1 MEDTSFDISSPPHVQ
16 YILLAEFD
24 IGKGASLTHQ
34 FPCKTDMD
42 EHVLAEMM
50 LPDGVHQREE
60 DWTIFFL
67 NQSPTQDIDPVNQD
81 VTPKELL
88 YVLSLVITKHDREA
102 LRGAHVKAMAI
113 CTKHR
118 YLHIYKPVLLLALE
132 NYFRNPTVE
141 VLSSLYDAVN
151 SMDVSLMPEFSIHE
165 KMILRA
171 SEDKDMFE
179 EKFLEKENASEAS
192 GGVSP
197 ALSLAQ
203 VETNKRHTY
212 IDLPSGQR
220 KEVVNKNKDRHFF
233 ETTVTYEKVKI
244 PIRVPLTIFPEEV
257 GDFSLINLITTF
269 ANATMAPHPFHPH
282 LDTSGPHTHPL
293 ILLLNALITE
303 KRVIFLGHGLP
314 SGQVAN
320 YVLAA
325 CAMASGSGIVLRGFL
340 ERAFPYTSLSDIDTL
355 LKFRGF
361 IAGVANPT
369 FEGHP
374 KWWDVLCN
382 ISTGKITVS
391 PYVGMGDDATIP
403 PPQPLEA
410 PPDAT
415 HQRAPSNPK
424 WDGADAD
431 FVGDVLLAIQ
441 AHYGEL
447 AIRGKFSDYV
457 QRFVGIA
464 ALCDD
469 DPSGNVVVFPDE
481 ASRIRELAANK
492 PRIEGWKL
500 SLSYQYYCQDFQR
513 LLRERSIPNMLPQRQ
528 IAKLRIIKNI
538 PDKELEAIYRAF
550 LDNVVTSS
558 QIIEFLAAVPQN
570 QGGLTPITV
579 ALFHPSK
586 TIRNYTVQFL
596 NRIDQHQVPK
606 LIYIAN
612 LKTGTRFIQNLNLF
626 HKLAYERQC
635 LAYEPNDENF
645 KVLAPY
651 VDSPRADLADTLTH

>member
-1 MEDTSFDISSPPHVQ
+1 
-16 YILLAEFD
+16 
-24 IGKGASLTHQ
+24 
-34 FPCKTDMD
+34 
-42 EHVLAEMM
+42 
-50 LPDGVHQREE
+50 
-60 DWTIFFL
+60 
-67 NQSPTQDIDPVNQD
+67 
-81 VTPKELL
+81 
-88 YVLSLVITKHDREA
+88 
-102 LRGAHVKAMAI
+102 
-113 CTKHR
+113 
-118 YLHIYKPVLLLALE
+118 
-132 NYFRNPTVE
+132 
-141 VLSSLYDAVN
+141 
-151 SMDVSLMPEFSIHE
+151 MDVSLMPELSLHE

-179 EKFLEKENASEAS
+179 EKFLEKESASEAS
-192 GGVSP
+192 GAASP
-197 ALSLAQ
+197 ALSSALG
-203 VETNKRHTY
+203 EHNKRNTY

-233 ETTVTYEKVKI
+233 ETAVAYERVKL

-257 GDFSLINLITTF
+257 GDFSLTNLVTTF
-269 ANATMAPHPFHPH
+269 GNATMAPHPFHPH

-293 ILLLNALITE
+293 ILLLNALLTE

-391 PYVGMGDDATIP
+391 PYVGMGDDATVP

-410 PPDAT
+410 TPDPA

-424 WDGADAD
+424 WDGADAE
-431 FVGDVLLAIQ
+431 FVADVLLAIQ
-441 AHYGEL
+441 AHYSEL
-447 AIRGKFSDYV
+447 DIRGKFADYV

-469 DPSGNVVVFPDE
+469 DPAGHAVVFPDE

-492 PRIEGWKL
+492 PRIEGWKQT
-500 SLSYQYYCQDFQR
+500 LSYQYYCQDFQR

-528 IAKLRIIKNI
+528 IAKLRIIKSI
-538 PDKELEAIYRAF
+538 PDKELESIYRAF
-550 LDNVVTSS
+550 LDNIVSPS
-558 QIIEFLAAVPQN
+558 QIIEVSPRRQ
-570 QGGLTPITV
+570 LTPVPRCRPPEPRRAHPHHRRPVPPQQDHPQLYRPVPEPHRPASGTDPLIT
-579 ALFHPSK
+579 LTPDRHPFHPEPQS
-586 TIRNYTVQFL
+586 L
-596 NRIDQHQVPK
+596 PQVG
-606 LIYIAN
+606 L
-612 LKTGTRFIQNLNLF
+612 R
-626 HKLAYERQC
+626 
-635 LAYEPNDENF
+635 
-645 KVLAPY
+645 AP
-651 VDSPRADLADTLTH
+651 VSGVRAQ